1 MTGAGLFTII
11 VVLGMLVALVLEV
24 LAPDV
29 ILFLSLGILFLT
41 GVLTPQEAF
50 QGFSNQGMLTVGV
63 LFIVAFA
70 AQSSAI
76 LEVFASRVMGPGKG
90 RRRSI
95 LRMTVPVAALSAF
108 LNNTPIVAMFTPAV
122 RDWARSKGI
131 SPSKLL
137 IPLSYASIF
146 GGVCTL
152 IGTSTNLVV
161 NGLLQQE
168 FGRSMTMFE
177 LAWVGLPAAAAGILY
192 LIFIGHRLLPDH
204 RDPVEDLLESGREY
218 LVELEVRGGCPLID
232 KSVADAGLRNL
243 QGLFL
248 VEILRDQESI
258 APVKPTDKI
267 MMGDRLIFT
276 GLVNSIVQL
285 QKIPHLT
292 PVHERKHYRDLLRSG
307 KSRIIEAVVS
317 RSSPMLGQTIREGN
331 FRSRYNAAVLA
342 VHRSGERIQS
352 KIGDIILKPG
362 DTILLLTGGNF
373 IRTWIR
379 SREFYMI
386 SKVSDVPV
394 INRKRTII
402 SLLALAGMVILAAT
416 GVMPILN
423 AAILAAAVLIITRC
437 VTPIEA
443 RRSIEWNVL
452 IVIACAFGISKAL
465 DKTGVASLLA
475 GAMVDSVRTLGPLG
489 ALGAVYVVTSLLT
502 EVITN
507 NAAAALAFPIAI
519 STAAQVNADPMPFII
534 AVAIGASAAFST
546 PLGYQTNMIVY
557 GPGGYRFRDFV
568 KVGLPLNI
576 IIMVVALLII
586 PRVWHF

>member
-1 MTGAGLFTII
+1 
-11 VVLGMLVALVLEV
+11 MLLALVLEV

-29 ILFLSLGILFLT
+29 ILFLSLGTLFLT
-41 GVLTPQEAF
+41 GIVTPQEAF
-50 QGFSNQGMLTVGV
+50 MGFSNQGMLTVGI

-70 AQSSAI
+70 AQSSGI
-76 LEVFASRVMGPGKG
+76 LEAFAGRVMGPGKG
-90 RRRSI
+90 KKRSL
-95 LRMTVPVAALSAF
+95 LRLTVPVAALSAF

-122 RDWARSKGI
+122 RDWARARGI

-161 NGLLQQE
+161 NGLMQQE
-168 FGRSMTMFE
+168 MGRSLRLFE

-192 LIFIGHRLLPDH
+192 LIFIGQRLLPE
-204 RDPVEDLLESGREY
+204 RSDPVEDLLESGREY
-218 LVELEVRGGCPLID
+218 IVELEVRKGCPLID
-232 KSVADAGLRNL
+232 KSVSEAGLRNL

-248 VEILRDQESI
+248 VEILRGRESI

-267 MMGDRLIFT
+267 RVRDHLVFT

-285 QKIPHLT
+285 QKIPYLT
-292 PVHERKHYRDLLRSG
+292 PVDERKYYRDLRNSG
-307 KSRIIEAVVS
+307 KGRIVEAVIS
-317 RSSPMLGQTIREGN
+317 RSSPMLGRTIREGN

-342 VHRSGERIQS
+342 VHRSGERIHS

-362 DTILLLTGGNF
+362 DTVLLLTGDNF
-373 IRTWIR
+373 IKTWVR
-379 SREFYMI
+379 SREFYMLSKI
-386 SKVSDVPV
+386 SNVPT
-394 INRKRTII
+394 INKKRSIITI
-402 SLLALAGMVILAAT
+402 LALASMVLLSAT
-416 GVMPILN
+416 GIMPILN
-423 AAILAAAVLIITRC
+423 ASMLAAAILIISRC

-443 RRSIEWNVL
+443 RRAVEWNVL

-465 DKTGVASLLA
+465 DKTGAAEYLA
-475 GAMVDSVRTLGPLG
+475 GFLVDSVRTLGPLG
-489 ALGAVYVVTSLLT
+489 ALGAVYVFTSLLT

-507 NAAAALAFPIAI
+507 NAAAALAFPIAV
-519 STAAQVNADPMPFII
+519 STAAETGADPMPFVI
-534 AVAIGASAAFST
+534 AVAVGASAAFST

-576 IIMVVALLII
+576 IIMIVALIII
-586 PRVWHF
+586 PRVWGF

>member
-1 MTGAGLFTII
+1 MTGAGIFTIL

-70 AQSSAI
+70 AQSSGI
-76 LEVFASRVMGPGKG
+76 LEVLANRVMGSSKG
-90 RRRSI
+90 GRRSI

-122 RDWARSKGI
+122 RDWARSRGI

-168 FGRSMTMFE
+168 LGRSMTMFE
-177 LAWVGLPAAAAGILY
+177 LAWVGLPAAVVGVLY

-204 RDPVEDLLESGREY
+204 RDPVEDLLDSGREY

-232 KSVADAGLRNL
+232 NTVVDAGLRNL

-248 VEILRDQESI
+248 VEILRDEESI

-267 MMGDRLIFT
+267 RMGDRLVFT

-292 PVHERKHYRDLLRSG
+292 PVHERKHYRDLRRSG
-307 KSRIIEAVVS
+307 KGRIVEAVVS
-317 RSSPMLGQTIREGN
+317 RSSPMLGQTIRDGN

-362 DTILLLTGGNF
+362 DTVLLLAGGNF

-402 SLLALAGMVILAAT
+402 SLLALAGMVMLAAT

-475 GAMVDSVRTLGPLG
+475 GAIVDSVRTLGPMG
-489 ALGAVYVVTSLLT
+489 ALGAVYIVTSLLT

-576 IIMVVALLII
+576 IIMIVALLII

>member
-1 MTGAGLFTII
+1 MTGAGIFTII
-11 VVLGMLVALVLEV
+11 VVLGMLLALVLEV

-29 ILFLSLGILFLT
+29 ILFLSLSTLFLT

-50 QGFSNQGMLTVGV
+50 QGFSNQGMLTVGI

-70 AQSSAI
+70 AQSSGI
-76 LEVFASRVMGPGKG
+76 LDVFANRVMGPGKG
-90 RRRSI
+90 TRRSI

-108 LNNTPIVAMFTPAV
+108 LNNTPIVAMVTPAV
-122 RDWARSKGI
+122 RDWARSRGI

-168 FGRSMTMFE
+168 LGLSMSMFE
-177 LAWVGLPAAAAGILY
+177 LAWVGLPAAIVGIIY
-192 LIFIGHRLLPDH
+192 LMFVGHKLLPDH

-232 KSVADAGLRNL
+232 NSVADAGLRNL

-248 VEILRDQESI
+248 VEIVRDQESI

-267 MMGDRLIFT
+267 RMGDRLVFT

-292 PVHERKHYRDLLRSG
+292 PVHERKHYRDLRRSG

-317 RSSPMLGQTIREGN
+317 RSSPMLGRTIREGN

-362 DTILLLTGGNF
+362 DTVLLLAGGNF

-386 SKVSDVPV
+386 SKVTDVPV

-402 SLLALAGMVILAAT
+402 SLTALTGMVVLAAT

-423 AAILAAAVLIITRC
+423 AAILAAAILIVTRC

-465 DKTGVASLLA
+465 DKTGVASYFA
-475 GAMVDSVRTLGPLG
+475 EAIVDSVKTLGPLG
-489 ALGAVYVVTSLLT
+489 ALGAVYIITSLLT

-519 STAAQVNADPMPFII
+519 STAAQVNADPMPFVI

-576 IIMVVALLII
+576 IIMIVALLII
-586 PRVWHF
+586 PRVWGF

>member
-70 AQSSAI
+70 AQSSGI

>member
-1 MTGAGLFTII
+1 MTGAGIFTII
-11 VVLGMLVALVLEV
+11 VVLGMLIALVLEV
-24 LAPDV
+24 LAPDA

-50 QGFSNQGMLTVGV
+50 QGFSNQGMLTVGI

-70 AQSSAI
+70 AQSSGI
-76 LEVFASRVMGPGKG
+76 LEVFANRVMGPGKG
-90 RRRSI
+90 PRRSL
-95 LRMTVPVAALSAF
+95 LRMMLPVAALSAF
-108 LNNTPIVAMFTPAV
+108 LNNTPIVAMVTPAV
-122 RDWARSKGI
+122 RDWARSRGI

-168 FGRSMTMFE
+168 FGRSLTMFE
-177 LAWVGLPAAAAGILY
+177 LAWVGLPAAVVGILY
-192 LIFIGHRLLPDH
+192 LVFIGHKLLPDH

-232 KSVADAGLRNL
+232 NSVADAGLRNL
-243 QGLFL
+243 EGLFL

-267 MMGDRLIFT
+267 RMGDRLVFT

-292 PVHERKHYRDLLRSG
+292 PVHERKHYRDLRRSG
-307 KSRIIEAVVS
+307 KGRIIEAVIS
-317 RSSPMLGQTIREGN
+317 RSSPMLGRTIREGN

-352 KIGDIILKPG
+352 KIGDITLKPG
-362 DTILLLTGGNF
+362 DTVLLLAADSF
-373 IRTWIR
+373 IRTWNR
-379 SREFYMI
+379 SREFYML
-386 SKVSDVPV
+386 SKVTDVPV

-402 SLLALAGMVILAAT
+402 SLLALTGMVTLATT

-423 AAILAAAVLIITRC
+423 AAMLAAAVLIITRC

-465 DKTGVASLLA
+465 DKTGAASYLA

-489 ALGAVYVVTSLLT
+489 ALGAVYIVTSLLT

-546 PLGYQTNMIVY
+546 PFGYQTNMIVY

-576 IIMVVALLII
+576 IIMIVALLII
-586 PRVWHF
+586 PRVWGF

>member
-70 AQSSAI
+70 AQSSGI

-586 PRVWHF
+586 PRVWGF